1 MRGLQDFLYRRRRL
15 HPRRPA
21 RLLASLA
28 LGGKARPSPSSTPQ
42 PPAPPLAATAESSPA
57 TSRAARARSVR
68 TPPTAADRW
77 SVAWER
83 FSAWLKEHLKAL
95 SVPISI
101 GIGGCRRDD
110 EQTAAQGGG
119 GGVDALE
126 SVDDAASGA
135 APGRRGARRS
145 GMRVAMAR
153 RTAADAPPERARAA
167 RTAPPEP
174 RSRGRLR
181 ARDCARALLCVLSFS
196 MRKGSG
202 GPRVRWSGRSA
213 CASARPG
220 IENVN

>member
-1 MRGLQDFLYRRRRL
+1 M
-15 HPRRPA
+15 
-21 RLLASLA
+21 
-28 LGGKARPSPSSTPQ
+28 
-42 PPAPPLAATAESSPA
+42 
-57 TSRAARARSVR
+57 
-68 TPPTAADRW
+68 
-77 SVAWER
+77 AWER

-110 EQTAAQGGG
+110 EQTAAQ
-119 GGVDALE
+119 

-181 ARDCARALLCVLSFS
+181 ARAAVRTLFFDAQGLWGAPRAVVGQISVCVSETESHCPLTDGRYLL
-196 MRKGSG
+196 K
-202 GPRVRWSGRSA
+202 
-213 CASARPG
+213 
-220 IENVN
+220 

>member
-1 MRGLQDFLYRRRRL
+1 MRGRRHEFAVRSTSSDDILFELPTLCTLWTHRPE
-15 HPRRPA
+15 PRAPRTAA
-21 RLLASLA
+21 R
-28 LGGKARPSPSSTPQ
+28 
-42 PPAPPLAATAESSPA
+42 AATAESSPA

-77 SVAWER
+77 SVAWEGY
-83 FSAWLKEHLKAL
+83 SAWLKEHLEAL

-119 GGVDALE
+119 GGE

-135 APGRRGARRS
+135 ALGRRGARRS
-145 GMRVAMAR
+145 GVRAAMAR

-174 RSRGRLR
+174 RSRRRLR
-181 ARDCARALLCVLSFS
+181 AGDCARALLCVLFFYAQ
-196 MRKGSG
+196 GLWG
-202 GPRVRWSGRSA
+202 GPRAVVGQIDAARRPHASSFASG
-213 CASARPG
+213 CA
-220 IENVN
+220 V